1 VQRVSA
7 LQEEGCAHM
16 RHRAIRHP
24 KIVAGTVVA
33 AALAVAAPIVAAQ
46 MSGDPFVRHDVPGPC
61 FGCKTTPAEN
71 PLLMIKK
78 SGVTGYADPWEVQPG
93 QTVSFHVSSDAGNYT
108 SDIVRVFHLD
118 PNPKGPGIHVQVM
131 PSPSNGVHPGK
142 NYDQPVGSYVDVR
155 SSRALQVAR
164 SFTIT
169 AWIAPTTI
177 PGTDYNQLATPWSPA
192 LAPRPQGI
200 VSKRSGNSGYGLVLD
215 QNGALALRLGNGSRT
230 AEVSTGTKLRPW
242 VPALPGGVSYIP
254 PGHHGAGTPGFG
266 QLTGTNSTW
275 YFVAASYNAS
285 TGRVTLLQD
294 PQNAIVDP
302 TRVTVQST
310 TGVGRVAANTAP
322 LLMGAGSLNLNPTGP
337 VNESYN
343 GKIDNPRIYDRALGP
358 AQLHQI
364 EQGGGPAPSVAWDFM
379 QGIRSNVIYDTS
391 NSAALTGHTVNLPTR
406 AVTGHNWQGSLN
418 YLTDPGQ
425 FGGIYFHQDDMANEK
440 WPTAFQYKVPANAES
455 GVYAVRLQAGGHTYY
470 ASFFVR
476 PKNYTPTSSIALV
489 IPTFSYLA
497 YAETG
502 TQPNDQT
509 AGSTQ
514 DVSALCL
521 YCYHADGSSFQY
533 SSRLRPITSQ
543 QPQIGVSPWQFVADT
558 HITDWLHAK
567 GIKVD
572 ILTDQDVNNQG
583 ANLLDRYQVVMTGSH
598 PEYISGREF
607 HAFQQYTHHG
617 GRVMYMGGN
626 GFYWV
631 TGVDPTGTFIE
642 VRKRDGTEAYQI
654 PPGESMMTTTAEE
667 GGLWRFRG
675 MAPQAVVDTGFTA
688 QGFDRVRPYKRMPDS
703 FNPEAAFIFQGVG
716 NEMIGDFPSL
726 QLSGNLAFGVPSAVG
741 NGAAGEELDRVD
753 NALGSPSNTLV
764 LARATGFSDAY
775 QLVVEEVQS
784 ADSLEGGTVNP
795 LVYADMAYNKFI
807 GGGAV
812 FAASSISYAGSLY
825 FNNYNNNVSTI
836 TGNVLRQF
844 DTPGP
849 LP

>member
-1 VQRVSA
+1 
-7 LQEEGCAHM
+7 M
-16 RHRAIRHP
+16 RHRRSRHP
-24 KIVAGTVVA
+24 RILAATVVA
-33 AALAVAAPIVAAQ
+33 AGLAVAAPIVAAQ
-46 MSGDPFVRHDVPGPC
+46 MNGDPFVRHDVPGRC
-61 FGCKTTPAEN
+61 YGCKTTPAQN
-71 PLLMIKK
+71 PVQEIKK
-78 SGVTGYADPWEVQPG
+78 FGVTGYADPLEVQPG
-93 QTVSFHVSSDAGNYT
+93 QTVSLHVSSDAGNYT
-108 SDIVRVFHLD
+108 SNIVRVFSLD
-118 PNPKGPGIHVQVM
+118 NNPKGPGIKVQVM

-142 NYDQPVGSYVDVR
+142 HYDEPLGSYVDVR
-155 SSRALQVAR
+155 SSRALRVGR

-177 PGTDYNQLATPWSPA
+177 PGTDYNQLATVWSPTF
-192 LAPRPQGI
+192 APRPQGI
-200 VSKRSGNSGYGLVLD
+200 VSKWAGNSGYGLVID

-242 VPALPGGVSYIP
+242 APALPGGVGYIP
-254 PGHHGAGTPGFG
+254 TGHPGATNQSFG
-266 QLTGTNSTW
+266 VLTGTNSTW
-275 YFVAASYNAS
+275 YFVAASYNAR

-294 PQNAIVDP
+294 PQNNIVDP
-302 TRVTVQST
+302 TRVTTQST
-310 TGVGRVAANTAP
+310 TSVGRVAANHAP
-322 LLMGAGSLNLNPTGP
+322 LLMGAGSLNSTGP

-358 AQLHQI
+358 AQMRQL
-364 EQGGGPAPSVAWDFM
+364 EQGSAPAPAAAWDFTRD
-379 QGIRSNVIYDTS
+379 IRSNVVDDTE
-391 NSAALTGHTVNLPTR
+391 NSAALTGHTVNLPER
-406 AVTGHNWQGSLN
+406 AVTGHNWQGSLS

-425 FGGIYFHQDDMANEK
+425 FGGIYFHQDDMANAK

-455 GVYAVRLQAGGHTYY
+455 GVYAAQLQAGSHKYWAWFY
-470 ASFFVR
+470 VR

-489 IPTFSYLA
+489 FPTYSELA
-497 YAETG
+497 YGETG
-502 TQPNDQT
+502 PDPATFGNP
-509 AGSTQ
+509 
-514 DVSALCL
+514 SAQCL
-521 YCYHADGSSFQY
+521 YCRHVDGSSYQY

-543 QPQIGVSPWQFVADT
+543 QPQPPGCSSTACLSANSPWQFVADT

-572 ILTDQDVNNQG
+572 IITDQDIHNQG
-583 ANLLDRYQVVMTGSH
+583 AKLLDRYRVVMTGSH
-598 PEYISGREF
+598 PEYITGRERA
-607 HAFQQYTHHG
+607 AFLDYTHHG
-617 GRVMYMGGN
+617 GRVMYMGAN

-642 VRKRDGTEAYQI
+642 VRRRDGTEAYQI

-688 QGFDRVRPYKRMPDS
+688 QGFDTVRPYKRLADS

-716 NEMIGDFPSL
+716 PNERIGDFPSL
-726 QLSGNLAFGVPSAVG
+726 QLDGGK
-741 NGAAGEELDRVD
+741 GAAGEEIDRAD
-753 NALGSPSNTLV
+753 NALGTPPNTLV

-784 ADSLEGGTVNP
+784 SDSLEGGTVNP
-795 LVYADMAYNKFI
+795 LVYADMAYNKFA

-825 FNNYNNNVSTI
+825 YNNYTNNVSTI
-836 TGNVLRQF
+836 TGNVLRRF

>member
-1 VQRVSA
+1 
-7 LQEEGCAHM
+7 M
-16 RHRAIRHP
+16 RHRRIRHP
-24 KIVAGTVVA
+24 RIFAATVVA
-33 AALAVAAPIVAAQ
+33 AALAVAAPTVAAQ

-61 FGCKTTPAEN
+61 FGCATTPAQN
-71 PLLMIKK
+71 PTQQIKQR
-78 SGVTGYADPWEVQPG
+78 GVTGYADPLEVQPG
-93 QTVSFHVSSDAGNYT
+93 DTVGFHVSSDAGNYRA
-108 SDIVRVFHLD
+108 DIVRVFNLD
-118 PNPKGPGIHVQVM
+118 NNPKGPGIKVQVM
-131 PSPSNGVHPGK
+131 PSPSNGMHPGTH
-142 NYDQPVGSYVDVR
+142 YDQPLGSYVDVR
-155 SSRALQVAR
+155 SSRALQVGR

-177 PGTDYNQLATPWSPA
+177 PGTDYNQAATAWSPA

-200 VSKRSGNSGYGLVLD
+200 VSKWSGNSGYGLVLD

-242 VPALPGGVSYIP
+242 APALPGGVTYIP
-254 PGHHGAGTPGFG
+254 PGQHGAGDLSFG
-266 QLTGTNSTW
+266 ELTGTNSTW
-275 YFVAASYNAS
+275 YYVAASYNAS

-294 PQNAIVDP
+294 PQNNIADA
-302 TRVTVQST
+302 TRVTTQST
-310 TGVGRVAANTAP
+310 TGVGRVAANHAP
-322 LLMGAGSLNLNPTGP
+322 LLMGAGSLNPNGP

-343 GKIDNPRIYDRALGP
+343 GKIDNPRIYDRALSP
-358 AQLHQI
+358 AALRQI
-364 EQGGGPAPSVAWDFM
+364 EQGGGPAPTVAWDFTRD
-379 QGIRSNVIYDTS
+379 IRSDVIHDTS
-391 NSAALTGHTVNLPTR
+391 HSAALTGHTVNLPER
-406 AVTGHNWQGSLN
+406 AVTGHNWQGSLS

-425 FGGIYFHQDDMANEK
+425 FGGIYFHQDDMANAK
-440 WPTAFQYKVPANAES
+440 WPTAFTYKVPANAES
-455 GVYAVRLQAGGHTYY
+455 GVYAAQLQAGSHKYWAWFY
-470 ASFFVR
+470 VR

-489 IPTFSYLA
+489 FPTFSELA

-502 TQPNDQT
+502 PDPATFGN
-509 AGSTQ
+509 A
-514 DVSALCL
+514 SAQCL
-521 YCYHADGSSFQY
+521 YCRHADGSSYQY
-533 SSRLRPITSQ
+533 SSRLRPITTQ
-543 QPQIGVSPWQFVADT
+543 QPEIGNSPWQFVADT

-572 ILTDQDVNNQG
+572 ILTDQDINNQG
-583 ANLLDRYQVVMTGSH
+583 ANLLDRYRVVMTGSH
-598 PEYISGREF
+598 PEYITGREF

-617 GRVMYMGGN
+617 GRVMYMGAN

-642 VRKRDGTEAYQI
+642 VRRRDGTEAYQI

-675 MAPQAVVDTGFTA
+675 MAPQSVVDTGFTA
-688 QGFDRVRPYKRMPDS
+688 QGFDTTRPYKRMPDS
-703 FNPEAAFIFQGVG
+703 FNPEAAFIFKGIG
-716 NEMIGDFPSL
+716 PNEMIGDFPSL
-726 QLSGNLAFGVPSAVG
+726 QLNMG
-741 NGAAGEELDRVD
+741 NGAAGEELDRAD
-753 NALGSPSNTLV
+753 NALGSPPNTLV

-795 LVYADMAYNKFI
+795 LVYADIAYNKFI

-825 FNNYNNNVSTI
+825 FNNYNNSVSTV